1 MTDKEKITKYLG
13 EIDSRLD
20 WIVDEYRVSEDVNEF
35 LLSLS
40 VGEIETI
47 EEAQTK
53 AGELW
58 RQL

>member
-1 MTDKEKITKYLG
+1 MTDKKIITKYLC

-47 EEAQTK
+47 EEAQAK